1 MSRHDLLVE
10 FALTLVAI
18 VATVI
23 VVARLSAPLG
33 VPAPLALLAVGIAA
47 SFVPGIPDV
56 ELSPEVVLLGLLPPL
71 LYAAALGTSLLDI
84 RRLLTPILG
93 LSVGLVLFTAL
104 GVAVVASWLLP
115 IPFAVA
121 FALGAIVS
129 PPDAVAAT
137 AVARRI
143 GLPRRIT
150 TILEGESL
158 LNDATALVALRTA
171 LAAGGLTVGHGAG
184 GKGSHEPAPVT
195 LGSVSWSFVVAV
207 VGGLLIGWLV
217 FVIVGIVRKH
227 VHESAADTALS
238 FIAPFLAY
246 LPAEL
251 IGSSGVLAVVTAGLL
266 LSHNATRLQSAASRM
281 AERINWSSVTFLL
294 ENAVFLLIGL
304 QMAQILDDLDQD
316 SLTTG
321 QTVGAGL
328 VILLAVLLLRPLWL
342 FPFAWLAGRIGDRS
356 GAPASNALAVT
367 SWAGMRGV
375 VTLAAALTLPLDTP
389 HRPSLI
395 MIALIVTV
403 GTLAL
408 QGFSLPWLARRLDV
422 RGPDPRED
430 ALQEATVV
438 QAATAAGLRA
448 IDPEAATD
456 PQAVA
461 EIRDQATARVNRVW
475 ERLGP
480 QGSTARETPGETYRR
495 LRLEMIDAE
504 REELL
509 KIRAEH
515 AVDHEVLANVMVQLD
530 AEEAALSYRSARAA
544 GLRDETLLA
553 PEQVSANCE
562 HLAAAEQCAVPQTPE
577 GCAEC
582 LHDHESWVH
591 LRLCVTCGHVGCCD
605 SSPHQHATAHF
616 RETGHPV
623 MRSLEPGEAWR
634 WCFVDEVLG

>member
-1 MSRHDLLVE
+1 MTL
-10 FALTLVAI
+10 ALTLVAI

-23 VVARLSAPLG
+23 IGARLSAPLG
-33 VPAPLALLAVGIAA
+33 VPAPLALLAVGIAG
-47 SFVPGIPDV
+47 SFIPGVPVI

-71 LYAAALGTSLLDI
+71 LYAAALGTSLIDI
-84 RRLLTPILG
+84 RRLLRPILG

-104 GVAVVASWLLP
+104 GVALVASWLLP
-115 IPFAVA
+115 IPFPVA

-158 LNDATALVALRTA
+158 LNDATALVSLRTA
-171 LAAGGLTVGHGAG
+171 LAAAGLAVAHGGSGAEAA
-184 GKGSHEPAPVT
+184 HEAVEVS

-207 VGGLLIGWLV
+207 VGGVAIGWLV
-217 FVIVGIVRKH
+217 FVVVGMVRKH
-227 VHESAADTALS
+227 VTESSADTALS

-251 IGSSGVLAVVTAGLL
+251 VGSSGVLAVVTAGLL
-266 LSHNATRLQSAASRM
+266 LSHNAARLQTAASRM
-281 AERINWSSVTFLL
+281 AERINWSSITFLL

-304 QMAQILDDLDQD
+304 QVAQILDNLDQD
-316 SLTTG
+316 DLG
-321 QTVGAGL
+321 VGRTVIAGL
-328 VILLAVLLLRPLWL
+328 VILGAALVLRPLWL
-342 FPFAWLAGRIGDRS
+342 FPFGWLSARFGRRDEAPN
-356 GAPASNALAVT
+356 GAALAVT

-375 VTLAAALTLPLDTP
+375 VTLAAALTLPESTP
-389 HRPSLI
+389 HRPALI

-448 IDPEAATD
+448 IEHEAETD
-456 PQAVA
+456 PQSVA
-461 EIRDQATARVNRVW
+461 ELRALATARINRVW
-475 ERLGP
+475 ERLGTR
-480 QGSTARETPGETYRR
+480 GSLAQETPSEAFRR
-495 LRLEMIDAE
+495 LRLEMIAAE
-504 REELL
+504 RAELL
-509 KIRAEH
+509 TIRDAH
-515 AVDHEVLANVMVQLD
+515 QVDHEVLATVMVQLD

-544 GLRDETLLA
+544 ALRDDTLLT
-553 PEQVSANCE
+553 PQQVAANCE
-562 HLAAAEQCAVPQTPE
+562 HLAEEAECAVPLTPE

-582 LHDHESWVH
+582 LTDHAPWVH
-591 LRLCVTCGHVGCCD
+591 LRMCVHCGHVGCCD
-605 SSPHQHATAHF
+605 SSPGQHATAHY

-634 WCFVDEVLG
+634 WCFVDETLG